1 MPGNCS
7 PYLGIALLNWK
18 WLSLPGNSL
27 LAWEWLSWPG
37 ICSPCLGIPLLA
49 LTPGILTAGAAAAPG
64 TALRG
69 REGLHL
75 LQSVPGMG
83 KCAQNQGETT
93 TLPCPEQQAGLK
105 PELAVGIHHQ
115 PHIQRPCSR
124 FWLTQSAGAP
134 SGEDEKQERSEQP
147 GLCARERAGLGWA
160 APAQAVLRL
169 HQFRDQLPTQ
179 SSPGSSFQH
188 RTALCSLQAGQG
200 FQQCHQSSWVGQK
213 SFSFSV
219 QRCLQHI
226 SSVMFNTQPGIH
238 LPSRTGGAAGQ
249 RGTALDSNKHLLCSS
264 GKHRQL
270 PVIARLSA
278 PKTTPEQESK

>member
-1 MPGNCS
+1 
-7 PYLGIALLNWK
+7 
-18 WLSLPGNSL
+18 
-27 LAWEWLSWPG
+27 
-37 ICSPCLGIPLLA
+37 
-49 LTPGILTAGAAAAPG
+49 
-64 TALRG
+64 
-69 REGLHL
+69 
-75 LQSVPGMG
+75 MG

-249 RGTALDSNKHLLCSS
+249 RGTALDSSQEQTLAVLLWKTPAAPSYCQVISSQNHSRTGIQVKEGWSSQRGVCCRKPGLVQGQGQGQTQGQSCCSPS
-264 GKHRQL
+264 M
-270 PVIARLSA
+270 V
-278 PKTTPEQESK
+278 